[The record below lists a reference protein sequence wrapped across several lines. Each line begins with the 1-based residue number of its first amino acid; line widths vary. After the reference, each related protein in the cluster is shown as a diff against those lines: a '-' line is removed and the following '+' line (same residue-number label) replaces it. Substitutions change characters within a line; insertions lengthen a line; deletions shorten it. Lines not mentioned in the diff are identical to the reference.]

1 MFIATLLG
9 IEIIYTLSAKLSTI
23 LICLALWKYTKSL
36 VPAGSIR
43 IDILHAAFVE
53 VKIRRG
59 FHGFFVTSE
68 TLNVALSSAYLVDEH
83 VNDAQASLI
92 FNVLDLDGNGELIV
106 PLSPGRDVT
115 MTLFL
120 SLT

>member
-1 MFIATLLG
+1 MFIAILLG

-53 VKIRRG
+53 VKIRR
-59 FHGFFVTSE
+59 FISTK
-68 TLNVALSSAYLVDEH
+68 
-83 VNDAQASLI
+83 
-92 FNVLDLDGNGELIV
+92 
-106 PLSPGRDVT
+106 
-115 MTLFL
+115 LFL
-120 SLT
+120 WRFAAV